1 MKTFISCFMLISFA
15 ICAQAQ
21 WKFEFVVGPS
31 LTTFTGKEKK
41 DWGGTN
47 TNPKLVL
54 RGNLGFRVERL
65 LSEKFLAGGGITFA
79 LKGTAYQGDV
89 EYYNSTTYMLERI
102 KVKYSK
108 VLSYID
114 VPVYV
119 KYVASDKVKILA
131 GLQPSLMVSAKIK
144 NDDNARTASPNLPET
159 EDAKDYYT
167 PFDLA
172 VMLGPHFQISEKVAV
187 QLLVVPGIHKTA
199 KGEVYD
205 INSGTKE
212 QKFKVN
218 NASLSFT
225 FVYLIR
231 Q

>member
-1 MKTFISCFMLISFA
+1 MKTFISCFILISFA
-15 ICAQAQ
+15 LCAQAQ

-41 DWGGTN
+41 DWGRTN

-79 LKGTAYQGDV
+79 LKGTVYQGNV
-89 EYYNSTTYMLERI
+89 AYYNSTTYMLESI

-108 VLSYID
+108 MLSYID

-119 KYVASDKVKILA
+119 KYMASDKVKILA
-131 GLQPSLMVSAKIK
+131 GLQPSFMLSAKIK
-144 NDDNARTASPNLPET
+144 NDNNARTAYPDLPEI
-159 EDAKDYYT
+159 EDAKEYYT

-172 VMLGPHFQISEKVAV
+172 VMLGPHFQVSEKVAI
-187 QLLVVPGIHKTA
+187 QMLVTPGILKTA
-199 KGEVYD
+199 KDEVYD
-205 INSGTKE
+205 VNTGTKE

-225 FVYLIR
+225 FVYLIH

>member
-1 MKTFISCFMLISFA
+1 MLISCA
-15 ICAQAQ
+15 MCAQAQ

-31 LTTFTGKEKK
+31 VTTFTGKDKK
-41 DWGGTN
+41 IWGATD
-47 TNPKLVL
+47 TNPKIVL
-54 RGNLGFRVERL
+54 RGNLGFRAERL

-79 LKGTAYQGDV
+79 LKGTVYQGDV
-89 EYYNSTTYMLERI
+89 EYYNSTTYMLEQI
-102 KVKYSK
+102 KVKFTK
-108 VLSYID
+108 MLSYID
-114 VPVYV
+114 VPIYV
-119 KYVASDKVKILA
+119 KYVASDKFKLLA
-131 GLQPSLMVSAKIK
+131 GVQPSFMLSAKIK
-144 NDDNARTASPNLPET
+144 NDDNARIAFPDLPET

-172 VMLGPHFQISEKVAV
+172 VMFGPHIQISDKVAV
-187 QLLVVPGIHKTA
+187 QILLVPGVLKMA

-205 INSGTKE
+205 FNGGAKE
-212 QKFKVN
+212 EKFKVN

>member
-1 MKTFISCFMLISFA
+1 MKTFISCFILISFA
-15 ICAQAQ
+15 LCAQAQ
-21 WKFEFVVGPS
+21 WKFEFVAGPS

-79 LKGTAYQGDV
+79 LKGTAYEGDV
-89 EYYNSTTYMLERI
+89 EYYNSSTSTLESI

-108 VLSYID
+108 MLSYID

-119 KYVASDKVKILA
+119 KYVASDKIKLLA
-131 GLQPSLMVSAKIK
+131 GLQPSFMLSAKIK
-144 NDDNARTASPNLPET
+144 NDDNARTAFPDLPKT
-159 EDAKDYYT
+159 EDGKDYYT

-172 VMLGPHFQISEKVAV
+172 VMLGPHFQVSEKVAV
-187 QLLVVPGIHKTA
+187 QILVVP
-199 KGEVYD
+199 
-205 INSGTKE
+205 
-212 QKFKVN
+212 
-218 NASLSFT
+218 ASLRWQKRKSMAEM
-225 FVYLIR
+225 

>member
-1 MKTFISCFMLISFA
+1 MKTIISCFILISFA
-15 ICAQAQ
+15 LGVQAQ
-21 WKFEFVVGPS
+21 WKFEFAVGPS
-31 LTTFTGKEKK
+31 LSTFTGNEKK

-47 TNPKLVL
+47 SNPKLVI
-54 RGNLGFRVERL
+54 RGNLGFRAERL

-79 LKGTAYQGDV
+79 LKGTAYEGDV

-114 VPVYV
+114 IPVYV

-131 GLQPSLMVSAKIK
+131 GLQPSFRLSAKIK
-144 NDDNARTASPNLPET
+144 NDDNARTAYPDLLET
-159 EDAKDYYT
+159 EDANDNYT

-172 VMLGPHFQISEKVAV
+172 VMLGPHFQINDKVAI
-187 QLLVVPGIHKTA
+187 QTLFIPGILKMA
-199 KGEVYD
+199 KAEVYD
-205 INSGTKE
+205 GEGMEE

-225 FVYLIR
+225 FVYLIH